1 MKTKFAAILVA
12 IFAALA
18 LAGCGSIYSDSECH
32 DAYVHDY
39 VDYGTQYD
47 MGEERY
53 CANLNDTSYLDGQ

>member
-1 MKTKFAAILVA
+1 MTRRLAALLVA
-12 IFAALA
+12 ILATLA

-47 MGEERY
+47 MGEEAY
-53 CANLNDTSYLDGQ
+53 CKNLNDTSYLDTP